1 MIKTISVILKI
12 LVGHKDTPKK
22 INGLLTLKKLA
33 KD

>member
-22 INGLLTLKKLA
+22 INGLLTLGKTC
-33 KD
+33 